1 VPPVRT
7 EAARAVLA
15 TDPEG
20 GLDTLLASV
29 VGGGEVL
36 EAARTAVDAS
46 PERSSP
52 PVRALAAAS
61 AAAALADRRL
71 ADSIDVGDDDRLDV
85 LRESLL
91 ASSRDQALTALR
103 AIALLDDA
111 ARVETAIDSLAADDP
126 AQRANALEVIETAA
140 DRDLVRPLVALWEPE
155 RTHDP
160 DPDWRAH
167 ALDHPDER
175 IRATA
180 AWAMNG
186 PGDARPHDAD
196 EGGPM
201 TETLTTLPT
210 MDRVLFLRRVP
221 LFADLPPQDLLPIA
235 AIASEHAFADA
246 DTIAEQG
253 DPGDEMHII
262 VNGYVMVILREAD
275 GHQQVLAVRSAGDV
289 IGEMAVVT
297 GGARM
302 ASLAAK
308 GDVRLLSIERRQFES
323 VLRERPETALA
334 LMRVLCER
342 LADREGGAVPA

>member
-1 VPPVRT
+1 
-7 EAARAVLA
+7 
-15 TDPEG
+15 
-20 GLDTLLASV
+20 
-29 VGGGEVL
+29 
-36 EAARTAVDAS
+36 
-46 PERSSP
+46 
-52 PVRALAAAS
+52 
-61 AAAALADRRL
+61 
-71 ADSIDVGDDDRLDV
+71 
-85 LRESLL
+85 
-91 ASSRDQALTALR
+91 
-103 AIALLDDA
+103 
-111 ARVETAIDSLAADDP
+111 
-126 AQRANALEVIETAA
+126 
-140 DRDLVRPLVALWEPE
+140 
-155 RTHDP
+155 
-160 DPDWRAH
+160 
-167 ALDHPDER
+167 
-175 IRATA
+175 
-180 AWAMNG
+180 MNG
-186 PGDARPHDAD
+186 PGGAPTHDPD

-210 MDRVLFLRRVP
+210 MERVLFLRRVP

-235 AIASEHAFADA
+235 AIASEHSFADA

-308 GDVRLLSIERRQFES
+308 GDVRLLTIERRQFES

-342 LADREGGAVPA
+342 LADQDAPPASSAGPERPPS